1 MTAALPLPTAP
12 VLPAGLSEGEAQQ
25 RLSSGGRNELLV
37 SRPRSMLRLVREVA
51 FEPMFLLLVAC
62 GALYMALGDVQEAL
76 MLLGFVFVVMG
87 ISFVQQRR
95 SERSLDALRDLSS
108 PQARVI
114 RGGKERTVAARD
126 LVVDDIVMLAEG
138 DRVPADLS
146 LMHCANLAI
155 DESLLTGESVPVSK
169 QAAMLPHAAD
179 DSPLSTNDVV
189 LTQAFSGTLV
199 IRGTA
204 WGRITATGERSALGR
219 IGRSLAG
226 IQVESTPIQK
236 ETRRVVTRIAIVGL
250 ALAAALAIAFALL
263 RGDWLHGL
271 LAGLTLAM
279 AILPEELP
287 VVLTLFLGL
296 GAWRLAREKVLARST
311 PAVELL
317 GATTVLCVDKT
328 GTLTANR
335 MTVRRL
341 WSEAAVHDTVRDS
354 AKAGAALLQE
364 ALHGVLEY
372 AVLASHRRA
381 FDPMETAIGEA
392 GQQLLAHTE
401 HLHTD
406 WTLIDDYPLS
416 PEMLAMSRVWQ
427 SPDRRERL
435 IAAKGA
441 PEAIVDLCHLHPER
455 SASIA
460 DQVLAMAADGLRV
473 LGVAQATFA
482 AGELPGLQHDFDFK
496 FLGLVGLEDPVRP
509 DVPQAI
515 AECQAAGIRVVMV
528 TGDHPA
534 TAISAARQAGLST
547 DAPVVTGTELAS
559 LSDAELDARLVATHI
574 FCRVQPEQ
582 KLRLVR
588 AFRAR
593 GDVVAMTGDGVN
605 DAPALKAADIGVAM
619 GARGTEVARQAAALV
634 LLNDDFASLVTA
646 VRYGRRV
653 FANLR
658 KAIVFVVA
666 VHIPIVGLSIL
677 PVLFGWPM
685 LLMPVHILFLQLI
698 IDPACSVVFEA
709 EPLEPDAM
717 KVPPRRPDQRLFDAE
732 VMMRGLWQGLGLLVL
747 LLMTYAGARLITR
760 ADAGRDDMARAL
772 TFVVLVLANLALI
785 HSNRSW
791 GRTVWWGRAL
801 ASGQFGWI
809 ALGTLAL
816 LSVVLIVP
824 AVSRLFSF
832 FTPTLFLLCAA
843 LGMVGLSLLWF
854 EGVKWGMRVRS
865 RHVVQ
870 CSGRLTGRP
879 VRQATPSGGARARES
894 SPEQ

>member
-1 MTAALPLPTAP
+1 MTAALPSSSAPALPE
-12 VLPAGLSEGEAQQ
+12 GLGEEEARRQ
-25 RLSSGGRNELLV
+25 LLTDGPNELPV
-37 SRPRSMLRLVREVA
+37 SRPRSLLRLLREVA
-51 FEPMFLLLVAC
+51 LEPMFLLLVAC

-108 PQARVI
+108 PRARV
-114 RGGKERTVAARD
+114 RRAGQERSIPARD
-126 LVVDDIVMLAEG
+126 LVVGDVVMLAEG

-146 LMHCANLAI
+146 LTSCANLAI
-155 DESLLTGESVPVSK
+155 DESLLTGESAPVSK
-169 QAAMLPHAAD
+169 QAVVPAGSTGDGA
-179 DSPLSTNDVV
+179 SPVTDAGLA
-189 LTQAFSGTLV
+189 QAFSGTLV
-199 IRGTA
+199 TRGTA
-204 WGRITATGERSALGR
+204 WGQVTATGERSALGR
-219 IGRSLAG
+219 IGQSLAG
-226 IQVESTPIQK
+226 IRVETTPIQN

-250 ALAAALAIAFALL
+250 ALAAALAVASGLL

-279 AILPEELP
+279 ALLPEELP

-296 GAWRLAREKVLARST
+296 GAWRLAREKVLARSI

-341 WSEAAVHDTVRDS
+341 WSEVAVHNVPQAD
-354 AKAGAALLQE
+354 AAPLQE
-364 ALHGVLEY
+364 ELHGVLEF

-381 FDPMETAIGEA
+381 FDPMESAIGEA
-392 GQQLLAHTE
+392 GQRLLAHTE

-406 WTLIDDYPLS
+406 WTLIEDYPLS
-416 PEMLAMSRVWQ
+416 PEMLAMSRVWR
-427 SPDRRERL
+427 SPDRREFL

-441 PEAIVDLCHLHPER
+441 PEAVVDLCHLDPQR
-455 SASIA
+455 GALIA

-473 LGVAQATFA
+473 LGVAQAIFA
-482 AGELPGLQHDFDFK
+482 AGVLPAVQHDFDFR

-515 AECQAAGIRVVMV
+515 AECRAAGIRVVMM

-534 TAISAARQAGLST
+534 TAISVAKQARLST
-547 DAPVVTGTELAS
+547 DAPVITGTELAM
-559 LSDAELDARLVATHI
+559 LSDAELDARLVATPI

-605 DAPALKAADIGVAM
+605 DAPALKAADVGVAM

-634 LLNDDFASLVTA
+634 LLNDDFGSLVTA
-646 VRYGRRV
+646 VRHGRRV

-666 VHIPIVGLSIL
+666 VHVPIIGLSIL

-717 KVPPRRPDQRLFDAE
+717 KLPPRRADQRLFDGE
-732 VMMRGLWQGLGLLVL
+732 VMRRGLWQGLGLLIL
-747 LLMTYAGARLITR
+747 LLATYAGARFITPS
-760 ADAGRDDMARAL
+760 DAARDDTARAL

-785 HSNRSW
+785 HANRSW
-791 GRTVWWGRAL
+791 NRTVWWGRAV
-801 ASGQFGWI
+801 AGGQFGWI
-809 ALGTLAL
+809 ALGTLAA
-816 LSVVLIVP
+816 LSAVLTVP
-824 AVSRLFSF
+824 AVGRLFSF
-832 FTPTLFLLCAA
+832 ATPTPVLLCAA
-843 LGMVGLSLLWF
+843 LGMVALSVLWF
-854 EGVKWGMRVRS
+854 EAVKWGIRLRR
-865 RHVVQ
+865 RHF
-870 CSGRLTGRP
+870 G
-879 VRQATPSGGARARES
+879 
-894 SPEQ
+894 